1 MAKHEIAHN
10 APVIVLGLGRFGAST
25 ASQLVRLGHEVLAID
40 SDAELVQ
47 QWADRLTH
55 TAQADARNFDALR
68 QLGAAEFPI
77 AVVGVGTSIEASV
90 LITANLVD
98 LGVPRIWAKAIS
110 RTHGKILRRI
120 GAHEIVYPEAE
131 AGERAAHLL
140 SGRLLDFIEFE
151 DDFSLVKMHAPA
163 ALCQGRGVL
172 ANVARKYG
180 VTIFGVKNPGN
191 PLMPLDDMT
200 AIEPRDIIIVGG
212 TESSLEKF
220 AAID

>member
-1 MAKHEIAHN
+1 MAKHENAHN

-163 ALCQGRGVL
+163 ALCQGPGVL